1 MIFSF
6 QILSFILATLLCF
19 RHRRERSSFL
29 HMTARCSFDP
39 CAGRLCVWVGRFRMR
54 SVALCAYSAERIFLF
69 RVCRALRSAP
79 NAIFT
84 GGVTPSGANAPAPPR
99 GSLWVLPEA
108 LSLPLKA
115 VPLRADFP
123 RPGEDV
129 AQRQKGECGIAAGDD
144 GRGNHWQRCFLRKRG
159 AAGGRARPLRHGLR
173 RATSPKG
180 RGKGTAGSFLIAP
193 KTLVMN
199 FTAWLPL
206 WGSWRG
212 SA

>member
-1 MIFSF
+1 
-6 QILSFILATLLCF
+6 
-19 RHRRERSSFL
+19 
-29 HMTARCSFDP
+29 MTARCSFDP
-39 CAGRLCVWVGRFRMR
+39 CAGRSCVWECAPARGGTILNALR
-54 SVALCAYSAERIFLF
+54 VALRIFSGKNIYNFGIAERL
-69 RVCRALRSAP
+69 RALRYP
-79 NAIFT
+79 IFT

-144 GRGNHWQRCFLRKRG
+144 GRGNHRQRCLLRKRG

-180 RGKGTAGSFLIAP
+180 RGKSTAGSFLIAP

>member
-39 CAGRLCVWVGRFRMR
+39 CAGRSCVWECAPARGGTILNALR
-54 SVALCAYSAERIFLF
+54 VALRIFSGKNIYNFGIAERL
-69 RVCRALRSAP
+69 RALRYP
-79 NAIFT
+79 IFT

-144 GRGNHWQRCFLRKRG
+144 GRGNHRQRCLLRKRG
-159 AAGGRARPLRHGLR
+159 AVGG
-173 RATSPKG
+173 
-180 RGKGTAGSFLIAP
+180 AGSPSPSRLAP
-193 KTLVMN
+193 CHLSQRERQEHCRKLSHCT
-199 FTAWLPL
+199 
-206 WGSWRG
+206 
-212 SA
+212 